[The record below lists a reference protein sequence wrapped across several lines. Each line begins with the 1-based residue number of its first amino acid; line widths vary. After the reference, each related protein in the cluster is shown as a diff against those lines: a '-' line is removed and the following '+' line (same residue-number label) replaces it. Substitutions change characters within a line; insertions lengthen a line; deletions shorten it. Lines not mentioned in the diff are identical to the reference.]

1 MASGIPL
8 GPMTTIDPARHLAL
22 DGTRNVRD
30 VGGYRA
36 RDERRTRWR
45 TLLRSDEL
53 TRIPDA
59 TRVALEDLGLRQ
71 VIDLRWP
78 EELVTAPNAFRRSGV
93 IRYTSI
99 PLLADDPT
107 PHSGLAGMYRHVLD
121 ARGTQLVDVVRALLV
136 DDGLP
141 AIIGC
146 AAGKDRTGVT
156 IALLLD
162 LVGVPRDVI
171 IDDYALSA
179 RYFASPVAHIEL
191 DDWRS
196 GSLVV
201 DSPPEFMASAL
212 AHLDERHGG
221 SRRLLHRHGVTD
233 GELDRLV
240 ELLTEPGPAA

>member
-1 MASGIPL
+1 
-8 GPMTTIDPARHLAL
+8 
-22 DGTRNVRD
+22 
-30 VGGYRA
+30 
-36 RDERRTRWR
+36 
-45 TLLRSDEL
+45 
-53 TRIPDA
+53 
-59 TRVALEDLGLRQ
+59 
-71 VIDLRWP
+71 
-78 EELVTAPNAFRRSGV
+78 
-93 IRYTSI
+93 
-99 PLLADDPT
+99 
-107 PHSGLAGMYRHVLD
+107 MYRHVLD
-121 ARGTQLVDVVRALLV
+121 ARGTQLVDVVHALLV

-162 LVGVPRDVI
+162 LVGVPREVI

-201 DSPPEFMASAL
+201 DSPPEFIASAL

-221 SRRLLHRHGVTD
+221 SRRLLHRHGATD
-233 GELDRLV
+233 SELDRLV
-240 ELLTEPGPAA
+240 DRLTEPDPAS

>member
-1 MASGIPL
+1 
-8 GPMTTIDPARHLAL
+8 MTMTEPDRHLVL

-30 VGGYRA
+30 VGGYPA
-36 RDERRTRWR
+36 AGGRRTRWR

-53 TRIPDA
+53 TRLPVA
-59 TRVALEDLGLRQ
+59 TRDALEALGLRQ

-78 EELVTAPNAFRRSGV
+78 EELEISPNAFAGAAGRV
-93 IRYTSI
+93 RYTSI

-107 PHSGLAGMYRHVLD
+107 PHAGLAGMYQHVLD
-121 ARGTQLVDVVRALLV
+121 ARGTQLADVVRALLV
-136 DDGLP
+136 DEGLP
-141 AIIGC
+141 AVIGC

-162 LVGVPRDVI
+162 LAGVPRDVI
-171 IDDYALSA
+171 VDDYAISA
-179 RYFASPVAHIEL
+179 HYFASPVAHIEA

-201 DSPPEFMASAL
+201 DSPPEFIASAL

-221 SRRLLHRHGVTD
+221 ARSLLRSHGISD
-233 GELDRLV
+233 AQMDRLV
-240 ELLTEPGPAA
+240 DLLTEPARP